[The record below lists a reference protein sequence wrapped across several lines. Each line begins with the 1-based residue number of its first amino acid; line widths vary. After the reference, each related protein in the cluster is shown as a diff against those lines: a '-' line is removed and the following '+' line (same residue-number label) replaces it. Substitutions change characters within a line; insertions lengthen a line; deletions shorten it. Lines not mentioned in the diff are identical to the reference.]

1 MLWPSIW
8 HASMLWERQ
17 ASQSSVPGRRFGD
30 AAGSGLSAWVP
41 ASSAGTRVEFQP
53 GIGCWGCLGGAPEGR
68 ESPFPLSLLL
78 CQKKKKDLMKKIGN

>member
-41 ASSAGTRVEFQP
+41 ASSVGTRVEFQP
-53 GIGCWGCLGGAPEGR
+53 GIGCWGCLGGHQR
-68 ESPFPLSLLL
+68 VESLHSLFL
-78 CQKKKKDLMKKIGN
+78 CYFAKKKKKI